1 MCALVFSEAEDI
13 KETDTDRKEQ
23 EESTETTMDSACSKD
38 TSSAKKIPVP
48 EDSNTTDKVIILIE
62 S

>member
-13 KETDTDRKEQ
+13 KEKDTDRKEQ
-23 EESTETTMDSACSKD
+23 ESTETTMDSACSKD

-48 EDSNTTDKVIILIE
+48 DDGNTTDKVIIILIE